1 MTAWCVLACLSA
13 SSLARIV
20 CLQGC
25 AVLCC
30 VLLLVLLRFAMRRK
44 LQCKKLQCK
53 KNAMP
58 KTTAMQTPLQR
69 KNKCNAKKRS
79 PGGDVGLVFQG
90 IPIQTNPGG
99 RFWAAFPRNSYR
111 NEPPGGDS
119 GVLFQG
125 TIETSPRGRIWA
137 TFPRNSYRYEPPGA
151 ILGCFSKEFL

>member
-1 MTAWCVLACLSA
+1 MLACLLLRL
-13 SSLARIV
+13 LALFV
-20 CLQGC
+20 CRV
-25 AVLCC
+25 VLCFAAC
-30 VLLLVLLRFAMRRK
+30 CSSFRFAS
-44 LQCKKLQCK
+44 QCEESCNAKQLQCK

-58 KTTAMQTPLQR
+58 KTTAMQKQLQR

-79 PGGDVGLVFQG
+79 PGCDFGLVFQG

-125 TIETSPRGRIWA
+125 TIETSPRGRFWA
-137 TFPRNSYRYEPPGA
+137 TFPRNSYRNEPPGA
-151 ILGCFSKEFL
+151 ILGYFSKEFL

>member
-1 MTAWCVLACLSA
+1 MLVCFFACSH
-13 SSLARIV
+13 
-20 CLQGC
+20 CLFAG
-25 AVLCC
+25 LCC
-30 VLLLVLLRFAMRRK
+30 ALLRVAPRFASLRNA
-44 LQCKKLQCK
+44 KKAAMQKNCNAK

-58 KTTAMQTPLQR
+58 KTTAMQKQLQR

-79 PGGDVGLVFQG
+79 PGGDFGLVFQG

-125 TIETSPRGRIWA
+125 TIETSPRGRFWA
-137 TFPRNSYRYEPPGA
+137 TFPRNSYRNEPPGV
-151 ILGCFSKEFL
+151 ILGYFSKEFL